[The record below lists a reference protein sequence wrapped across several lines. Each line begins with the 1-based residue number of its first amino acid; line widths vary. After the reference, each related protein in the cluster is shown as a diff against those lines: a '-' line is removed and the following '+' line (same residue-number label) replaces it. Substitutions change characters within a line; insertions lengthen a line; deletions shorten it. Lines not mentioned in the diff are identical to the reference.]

1 MRRSIATITGGAVLL
16 IASVAGF
23 IIVPEHAPGVA
34 QVGRDRFGNCQAI
47 GETGNTC
54 HYVATGLAH
63 TLYDALRIATWALV
77 IVGVLLTTIGL
88 IGLARR

>member
-1 MRRSIATITGGAVLL
+1 MFNDHSKRGCSRPALFLL

-23 IIVPEHAPGVA
+23 IIVPDHAPGVE

-54 HYVATGLAH
+54 HYVAPWLAH
-63 TLYDALRIATWALV
+63 TLYDALKIATWGAFS
-77 IVGVLLTTIGL
+77 
-88 IGLARR
+88 